1 MNRLSIGAR
10 LTASFGIMLLLTA
23 ILMAVSLWRMDGAAR
38 ATNEITG
45 ERFNV
50 ERKLAAWF
58 SFMQI
63 NQART
68 RALEG
73 VADPDMISEL
83 NQQMAQ
89 TSKRIDGL
97 QAELRDTLQTDP
109 TAVRL
114 LQAIEEKRRL
124 YNQGTAAAIEA
135 HLSGDFAAARRY
147 FDQEMEGLVT
157 GYENSVRD
165 LVRHQRG
172 LIDSSVS
179 TLAQNNQTATRIV
192 VGVGVLALL
201 LGIVFAA
208 TVTRSITL
216 PLRRAVDYAT
226 AVSNRDLTQH
236 IDVTGQDETAALLH
250 ALRQMNHNLLAV
262 IGKVQ
267 QGSDSIA
274 TASGQIAAGNTD
286 LAARTEQQASSL
298 AETAATME
306 ELTATVRQN
315 ADNARTTNT
324 LVSTAA
330 QGAMESGQIVAQ
342 VVDTMARIDEQSKHV
357 AEIINVIDSIAFQT
371 NILALNAAVEA
382 ARAGEQGKGFAVVA
396 SEVRALAQRSAHAA
410 QEIKELIETSVA
422 ASTEGNQLAAKAGQ
436 SMQQTMDNIQKVVS
450 IIQEISSAS
459 EEQSAGIEQVN
470 QAVSQMDQVTQQ
482 NAALVQEASA
492 ASSSMQDQAKELSRL
507 VATFKV
513 DRVVDAIVVEHDEG
527 EGWGQSE
534 KALLSA

>member
-1 MNRLSIGAR
+1 MNRFSIGAR
-10 LTASFGIMLLLTA
+10 LTTCFAIMLLLTA
-23 ILMAVSLWRMDGAAR
+23 ILMAVSLWRIDGAAR

-45 ERFNV
+45 QRFDV

-58 SFMQI
+58 SFLQI

-73 VADPDMISEL
+73 VVDPDMVGQL
-83 NQQMAQ
+83 NQQMAE

-97 QAELRDTLQTDP
+97 QAELRDALQTD
-109 TAVRL
+109 TGAVTL
-114 LQAIEEKRRL
+114 LKAIEEKRKL

-135 HLSGDFAAARRY
+135 HLSGDFATARRY
-147 FDQEMEGLVT
+147 FDQDMEALVT

-165 LVRHQRG
+165 LVRYERG
-172 LIDSSVS
+172 LVDSAVS
-179 TLAQNNQTATRIV
+179 TLAENNRTATQIV
-192 VGVGVLALL
+192 VGIGVLALL
-201 LGIVFAA
+201 LGIVFAV
-208 TVTRSITL
+208 TVTRSITI

-226 AVSNRDLTQH
+226 AVSKRDLTQH
-236 IDVTGQDETAALLH
+236 IDVAGQDETAALLN
-250 ALRQMNHNLLAV
+250 ALRQMNNNLLAV

-267 QGSDSIA
+267 EGSDSIA

-315 ADNARTTNT
+315 ADNARTTNN

-330 QGAMESGQIVAQ
+330 QGAMESGQVVAQ
-342 VVDTMARIDEQSKHV
+342 VVNTMARIDEQSKHV

-422 ASTEGNQLAAKAGQ
+422 ASTEGNQLAAKAGE
-436 SMQQTMDNIQKVVS
+436 SMQQTVENIQKVVS

-470 QAVSQMDQVTQQ
+470 QAVSQMDEVTQQ

-492 ASSSMQDQAKELSRL
+492 ASGSMQDQARELSRL

-513 DRVVDAIVVEHDEG
+513 DRALDAAVVEQDEDD
-527 EGWGQSE
+527 GWGRSE
-534 KALLSA
+534 RAFLSA